1 MTNLSQLV
9 QERATLDAQIQT
21 QKPLAVAQVMALM
34 GQLGLSWSDFGVTP
48 VTSPTSPTK
57 RAVKYRDAEGHTWTG
72 VGQRPRWLKHAL
84 DQGAEIESFR
94 VKA

>member
-1 MTNLSQLV
+1 MTTLTQLV
-9 QERATLDAQIQT
+9 QDRASLDAQIQA
-21 QKPLAVAQVMALM
+21 QKPLAVARVMALM
-34 GQLGLSWSDFGVTP
+34 ADLGLNWSDFGVTP

-57 RAVKYRDAEGHTWTG
+57 RAVKYRDADGHTWTG

-84 DQGAEIESFR
+84 DQGAALESFR